1 VHVTKDSSLGA
12 EWAARFATLMGDHR
26 EEIPAIRDEPIEL
39 LTPEEMGEA
48 DRRAI
53 ASGIR
58 SSVLMERA
66 GEAVVAA
73 ALHFPGCQE
82 SSGKR
87 AEHKDYPVEAD
98 VERAY

>member
-1 VHVTKDSSLGA
+1 MTKDSSLGA

-39 LTPEEMGEA
+39 LTPEEMSEA

-66 GEAVVAA
+66 GEAVAA
-73 ALHFPGCQE
+73 AAG
-82 SSGKR
+82 R
-87 AEHKDYPVEAD
+87 MVEARGFD
-98 VERAY
+98 GLGLGRGDIP